1 VVPFVASGGRQHGR
15 LHRACQ
21 GLRLARGDR
30 FGIPVYLYGE
40 AATSPA
46 RQRLADVRRGQYEG
60 LRTQIGE
67 SGREP
72 DFGPAKVHATAGAM
86 AVGARPF
93 LIAYNINLESRDL
106 ELAKRIAR
114 RIRES
119 SGGLPRVQANGFWIA
134 ELDRAQVSMNLL
146 DYKTTPLWL
155 VWEAV
160 RSEAA
165 EDGVHL
171 AESELIGLAPL
182 GSLVD
187 VADHAG
193 VSAHLSQEER
203 LAGAAGFLKLRDF
216 SPLQALELRLE
227 AARGTE
233 PMPGPTDGLLIERAA
248 AVATTGGWI
257 AAGSIAGET
266 AVLSGRASGRGVLA
280 RACARRG
287 SGRRRPPPDRGR
299 RPLPGFVRPRGCSRR
314 PGDARADRRPHA
326 SRVRRHPRGGVADA
340 GPRGRLSRD
349 PRGRRWILS
358 TVAATRA
365 ASDADLLAGARAASP
380 RCSPTAPPRPRPS
393 PATGWTWRR
402 SCANST

>member
-1 VVPFVASGGRQHGR
+1 VAKLVESVPNFSEGRRIEVVDKLAAAIESVPGVALLDRTSDPSHNRTVLTLAGETAPILEALERTVAVAVAEIDMESHSGEHPRIGAVDVVPFVPLAGASM
-15 LHRACQ
+15 ADCIE
-21 GLRLARGDR
+21 LARAFGSRVADR

-67 SGREP
+67 PGREP
-72 DFGPAKVHATAGAM
+72 DFGPSSLHKSAGAM

-93 LIAYNINLESRDL
+93 LIAYNINLESRDV

-119 SGGLPRVQANGFWIA
+119 SGGLPRVQANGFWIE

-146 DYKTTPLWL
+146 DYRTTPLWL

-160 RSEAA
+160 RAEAA

-182 GSLVD
+182 GALLE

-193 VSAHLSQEER
+193 VSEHLAQEER
-203 LAGAAGFLKLRDF
+203 LAGAAGFLKLREF

-227 AARGTE
+227 AARGK
-233 PMPGPTDGLLIERAA
+233 
-248 AVATTGGWI
+248 
-257 AAGSIAGET
+257 
-266 AVLSGRASGRGVLA
+266 
-280 RACARRG
+280 
-287 SGRRRPPPDRGR
+287 
-299 RPLPGFVRPRGCSRR
+299 
-314 PGDARADRRPHA
+314 
-326 SRVRRHPRGGVADA
+326 
-340 GPRGRLSRD
+340 
-349 PRGRRWILS
+349 
-358 TVAATRA
+358 
-365 ASDADLLAGARAASP
+365 
-380 RCSPTAPPRPRPS
+380 
-393 PATGWTWRR
+393 
-402 SCANST
+402 